1 MSTAR
6 QRAPRG
12 SGDRLRGEIIDAT
25 KDLLAR
31 TGDADD
37 VSIRAVSELVGV
49 TAPSI
54 YRHFA
59 DKDALIDAAVA
70 DVIADLDTVM
80 QAAVIGADGPLQ
92 RMRAQGLAY
101 VRFAREHP
109 EHYRLA
115 TMEFG
120 VVVGEV
126 DQVLTSSAF
135 THFLDTVTECIAAG
149 IYAEQDPLPVAMEMW
164 AAAHGIASLLITK
177 PYLPWGD
184 PEEVADRVLKSACA
198 GRILGDLLGDAGP
211 DDLMGWVVEQ
221 RRATECSGPLD
232 APRKKYV

>member
-1 MSTAR
+1 MGTAR

-12 SGDRLRGEIIDAT
+12 SGNRLRGEILAVT
-25 KDLLAR
+25 KDLLAS
-31 TGDADD
+31 TGDAND

-59 DKDALIDAAVA
+59 DKDALIAAAVA
-70 DVIADLDTVM
+70 DVISDLDTVM
-80 QAAVIGADGPLQ
+80 HAAVIDEVGPLH
-92 RMRAQGLAY
+92 RLRAQGLAY

-115 TMEFG
+115 TMECG
-120 VVVGEV
+120 DCVGEV
-126 DQVLTSSAF
+126 DQVIGSAAF
-135 THFLDTVTECIAAG
+135 THFVDTVGECIEAG
-149 IYAEQDPLPVAMEMW
+149 IFAEQDPLPVAMEMW

-184 PEEVADRVLKSACA
+184 PEEAADRVLKSACA
-198 GRILGDLLGDAGP
+198 GRILGDLLGDDANP
-211 DDLMGWVVEQ
+211 DDVMGWLVEQ
-221 RRATECSGPLD
+221 RT
-232 APRKKYV
+232 KYV

>member
-12 SGDRLRGEIIDAT
+12 SGSRLRGEILDAT

-31 TGDADD
+31 TGDAHD
-37 VSIRAVSELVGV
+37 VSIRAVSDLVGV

-70 DVIADLDTVM
+70 DVISDLDAVM
-80 QAAVIGADGPLQ
+80 QAAVIDEVGPLH
-92 RMRAQGLAY
+92 RLRAQGLAY

-115 TMEFG
+115 TMECG
-120 VVVGEV
+120 EGVGEV
-126 DQVLTSSAF
+126 DQVLGSAAF
-135 THFLDTVTECIAAG
+135 SHFLDTVTECIAAG
-149 IYAEQDPLPVAMEMW
+149 LFAEQDPLPVAMEMW
-164 AAAHGIASLLITK
+164 AAAHGIASLLIAK

-184 PEEVADRVLKSACA
+184 PEVAADRVLKSVCA
-198 GRILGDLLGDAGP
+198 GRILGDLLGDDADP
-211 DDLMGWVVEQ
+211 DDLMGWLVEQ
-221 RRATECSGPLD
+221 RRVT
-232 APRKKYV
+232 K